1 MYLLEI
7 LQEPSR
13 MVIKFLL
20 CNWVPMHMAVFFYD
34 LRTCSRLLE
43 RLHPC
48 ARRKTG
54 QWVEGVWISSTE
66 GYCSRDTSRQTA
78 ISICLEI
85 DSGEVSATK
94 FKILSVGNGG
104 SKKGKQLMPNFQ
116 NSNLSN
122 QNHDL
127 RDRDAW
133 KERAMPGAKITFEIK
148 ENVSDGTDALL
159 TLDVSLRLDCGLD
172 GRWEVK
178 CSKVQEVGRDNI
190 SPLGVK
196 PTEGFF
202 KPWMLCRCIL
212 KMI

>member
-1 MYLLEI
+1 
-7 LQEPSR
+7 
-13 MVIKFLL
+13 
-20 CNWVPMHMAVFFYD
+20 
-34 LRTCSRLLE
+34 
-43 RLHPC
+43 
-48 ARRKTG
+48 
-54 QWVEGVWISSTE
+54 
-66 GYCSRDTSRQTA
+66 
-78 ISICLEI
+78 
-85 DSGEVSATK
+85 
-94 FKILSVGNGG
+94 
-104 SKKGKQLMPNFQ
+104 MPNFQ

-202 KPWMLCRCIL
+202 RPWMLCRCSL
-212 KMI
+212 KMIELA